1 MYRERTQLYR
11 AISEQDIDLIQNQIA
26 KGIDVNFIDEKDG
39 KTSLTKAIYLENIEI
54 ARILI
59 QAGANINQRD
69 DCEEIPLEIAA
80 SLGNLKM
87 VDLLLKLGANI
98 NCGSLNEAVRCY
110 QVPIVQFLIDAG
122 ADVNIRDDGGFTSLM
137 QAARLG
143 FLELCQ
149 LLVSAGADVKFADED
164 YQTALSIA
172 VDAGEKE
179 IVEYLLPFY
188 DFEQREN
195 ALRLLPPSIIRK
207 QRREDK
213 VTCAF
218 MDAVKQSKFDK
229 IRSAIANGI
238 DINTFSEEG
247 KTALHIAAEWGNIE
261 MIRFLIEA
269 GANCEIRDEI
279 FGLTPLMTAAHHNL
293 PEVIAALL
301 EGGADVNAVEEDG
314 IMEGRGS
321 TALLIASAS
330 QKYYFQRLKVIH
342 FLIEGGANIEAN
354 NKYGETPILIAKKIE
369 AKEIIEILK
378 KAGASQT

>member
-1 MYRERTQLYR
+1 MYREVMPLYR
-11 AISEQDIDLIQNQIA
+11 AISKEDIDLIQNQIA

-39 KTSLTKAIYLENIEI
+39 KTPLTKAIYLENIEI

-59 QAGANINQRD
+59 QGDANINQRD
-69 DCEEIPLEIAA
+69 DCEEVPLEIAA

-87 VDLLLKLGANI
+87 VDFLLKLGANI
-98 NCGSLNEAVRCY
+98 NCGSLNKAVRY
-110 QVPIVQFLIDAG
+110 HHVPIVQFLIDAG

-149 LLVSAGADVKFADED
+149 LLVSAGANVKFTDED

-195 ALRLLPPSIIRK
+195 ALRILPWSIIRK

-218 MDAVKQSKFDK
+218 MDAVKQSKFDE

-247 KTALHIAAEWGNIE
+247 KTALHIAAEGGNIE

-269 GANCEIRDEI
+269 NANCEIRDEV
-279 FGLTPLMTAAHHNL
+279 FGWTPLMTAAHHNL

-314 IMEGRGS
+314 IMESSGS
-321 TALLIASAS
+321 TALLIAIAS
-330 QKYYFQRLKVIH
+330 KKYYFQALKAVNL
-342 FLIEGGANIEAN
+342 LIEAGADIEAE
-354 NKYGETPILIAKKIE
+354 NKSGETPILIAKKIE
-369 AKEIIEILK
+369 AKKIVEILK
-378 KAGASQT
+378 KAGASQK